1 MSKDIADYDTNSNA
15 INQLD
20 LIDIYR
26 PLYSTTASYTFF
38 SASQRTLNKI
48 DYILGHKRSLNK
60 FKRNGHIKYAI

>member
-26 PLYSTTASYTFF
+26 PLYSTSANYTFF
-38 SASQRTLNKI
+38 QLHRERLTK
-48 DYILGHKRSLNK
+48 
-60 FKRNGHIKYAI
+60 